1 MAKTY
6 ISKEGFEKLQKEM
19 KSLQK
24 QRLELLEEVNKA
36 AAMGDLREN
45 AEYHAARER
54 LQHVS
59 QRLSELDGRMSD
71 VEFTDNLKVAP
82 DEARIGAAVT
92 LLDIQAKDQ
101 FAYTLVGADEA
112 DPAQGKLSIASPLAQ
127 AMLGKKKGEEFTLT
141 LPRATVKYKIV
152 KVERP

>member
-6 ISKEGFEKLQKEM
+6 LSKEGFEKLQQEM
-19 KSLQK
+19 KALHR
-24 QRLELLEEVNKA
+24 QRLDLLDEVNRA

-71 VEFTDNLKVAP
+71 VEFTDDLKVAP
-82 DEARIGAAVT
+82 DEVRIGAAVT
-92 LLDIQAKDQ
+92 LLDVQAKDECT
-101 FAYTLVGADEA
+101 YTLVGADEA
-112 DPAQGKLSIASPLAQ
+112 DPTKGRLSIASPLAQ
-127 AMLGKKKGEEFTLT
+127 AMLGKKKGEEFTLK
-141 LPRATVKYKIV
+141 LPRATVNYKIV
-152 KVERP
+152 KVARP

>member
-24 QRLELLEEVNKA
+24 QRLELLDEVNKA

-71 VEFTDNLKVAP
+71 VEFTDDLKVAP
-82 DEARIGAAVT
+82 DEARIGAVVT

-127 AMLGKKKGEEFTLT
+127 AMLGKKKGEEFSLT
-141 LPRATVKYKIV
+141 LPRATVKYKVV
-152 KVERP
+152 KIERP